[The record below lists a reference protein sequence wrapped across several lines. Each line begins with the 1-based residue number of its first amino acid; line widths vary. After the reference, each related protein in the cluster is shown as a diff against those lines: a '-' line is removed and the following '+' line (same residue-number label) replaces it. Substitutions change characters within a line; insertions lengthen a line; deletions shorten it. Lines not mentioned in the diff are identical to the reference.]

1 MDKQEELQF
10 NKSLLVYG
18 AGKVGIAIGY
28 LLGEQGY
35 RVSGAVARSKESLEN
50 IVRYIPGAKPLSS
63 HDAQAIRDAAESANV
78 ILITTQDFQI
88 GSSCEKLA
96 NNGAINNTHTVMH
109 MSGAV
114 GLDALEPAAVIG
126 AGTAVIHPIQSF
138 ANIDLAIKRIKG
150 SYFGMTIGNNDAN
163 KTRLIASKIIEDL
176 HGTPINIEDENKA
189 LYHAAACVASN
200 YLVTLID
207 FAQHLYKK
215 AGVPDT
221 LAIKIMMPLIEGT
234 LSNIKELGTEQA
246 LTGPIVR
253 GDAPTIAHHIEQL
266 EQLEQINQAKQ
277 LASNGNPNEEPL
289 KHTDRDTAD
298 YEHDNLNVYKALGR
312 LTVDIALRRNSIDQE
327 TATRI
332 LSLLDKTYYT
342 V

>member
-10 NKSLLVYG
+10 NKSLLIYG

-50 IVRYIPGAKPLSS
+50 IVRFIPGAKPLSS
-63 HDAQAIRDAAESANV
+63 HDAQAIRDAATSASV

-88 GSSCEKLA
+88 QSSCEKLA

-109 MSGAV
+109 MSGAI
-114 GLDALEPAAVIG
+114 GLDALESAAAIG
-126 AGTAVIHPIQSF
+126 AGTAVMHPIQSF

-150 SYFGMTIGNNDAN
+150 SYFGVTIGDNDAS
-163 KTRLIASKIIEDL
+163 KTCQIALKMIEDL

-207 FAQHLYKK
+207 FAQYLYKK
-215 AGVPDT
+215 AGVPDD
-221 LAIKIMMPLIEGT
+221 LAIKVMMPLIEGT

-253 GDAPTIAHHIEQL
+253 GDVPTIEHHIEQL
-266 EQLEQINQAKQ
+266 ERLEQMDQIER
-277 LASNGNPNEEPL
+277 LARNEHLHEEPAISHGHGVL
-289 KHTDRDTAD
+289 DA
-298 YEHDNLNVYKALGR
+298 YKVLGR
-312 LTVDIALRRNSIDQE
+312 LTVDIALHRNSIDQE

-332 LSLLDKTYYT
+332 LSLLDKTYNT